1 MKHTSKLRLL
11 LCLPLTLLLFTK
23 AESAIDFRKGSLEK
37 IKETAGQEGKLYFVN
52 FTASWC
58 SPCKFMDDYTYTDP
72 GLSYY
77 VRQNYLATKVDIDAF
92 DGVGYKQQYN
102 IRSLPSI
109 LIFNSKGRLVGR
121 YEESM
126 SASKMISVLK
136 QYDNPSNRIK
146 TKPTYSRP
154 PLAPKKKTTT
164 RATPTKKVNTSPSG
178 RTSPAK
184 PKAKPI
190 PQGKGLYRF
199 EVTKQASSGY
209 SVQIGVYGDYENVLR
224 ETAKFKNLFS
234 EPIIVHIDKIRG
246 KTVYRVMVGE
256 FGAESQASRFTGT
269 VKSKGLEGF
278 VKDLSGLR

>member
-1 MKHTSKLRLL
+1 MKHTFILRLL
-11 LCLPLTLLLFTK
+11 VCLPLTLLLLSK
-23 AESAIDFRKGSLEK
+23 ANAAIDFRKGSLEK
-37 IKETAGQEGKLYFVN
+37 IKEIAGQEGKLYFVN

-72 GLSYY
+72 SLSYY
-77 VRQNYLATKVDIDAF
+77 VRKNYLATKVDIDAF
-92 DGVGYKQQYN
+92 DGIGYKNQYN
-102 IRSLPSI
+102 IRAVPSI

-136 QYDNPSNRIK
+136 QYDRPENRIK
-146 TKPTYSRP
+146 SKPKYTRP
-154 PLAPKKKTTT
+154 ALKPAPKKV
-164 RATPTKKVNTSPSG
+164 TPTKKVNTSPSG

-184 PKAKPI
+184 PKTKVI

-224 ETAKFKNLFS
+224 ETAKFKNLFA

-256 FGAESQASRFTGT
+256 FSSESQASRFTGR

-278 VKDLSGLR
+278 VKDLSGLK

>member
-23 AESAIDFRKGSLEK
+23 AESAIDFRKGNLEK
-37 IKETAGQEGKLYFVN
+37 VKEIAGQEGKLYFVN

-102 IRSLPSI
+102 IRSVPSI
-109 LIFNSKGRLVGR
+109 LIFNSQGRLVGR

-126 SASKMISVLK
+126 SASKMINVLK
-136 QYDNPSNRIK
+136 QYDSPGNRIK
-146 TKPTYSRP
+146 TKAKYSRP
-154 PLAPKKKTTT
+154 PLKPTKAAPKKTK
-164 RATPTKKVNTSPSG
+164 PTKRINTSPSK
-178 RTSPAK
+178 PK

-224 ETAKFKNLFS
+224 ETAKFKNLFA

-256 FGAESQASRFTGT
+256 FGSENQASRFTGI
-269 VKSKGLEGF
+269 VQSKGLEGF
-278 VKDLSGLR
+278 VKDLSGLK

>member
-11 LCLPLTLLLFTK
+11 LCLPLALLLFIK

-126 SASKMISVLK
+126 SASQMISVLK
-136 QYDNPSNRIK
+136 QYDSPSNRVK
-146 TKPTYSRP
+146 VKPKYSRP
-154 PLAPKKKTTT
+154 PLAPKKT
-164 RATPTKKVNTSPSG
+164 TPTKKVNTSPSG
-178 RTSPAK
+178 RTSPSR
-184 PKAKPI
+184 PKAKVI

-224 ETAKFKNLFS
+224 ETAKFKDLFA

-256 FGAESQASRFTGT
+256 FSSESQASRFTGK
-269 VKSKGLEGF
+269 VKNKGLEGF
-278 VKDLSGLR
+278 VKDLSGLK

>member
-1 MKHTSKLRLL
+1 MKHTSILRLL
-11 LCLPLTLLLFTK
+11 VCLPLTLLLFTK
-23 AESAIDFRKGSLEK
+23 AESAVDFRKGNLEK
-37 IKETAGQEGKLYFVN
+37 IKEIAGQEGKLYFVN

-58 SPCKFMDDYTYTDP
+58 SPCKVMDDYTYTDP

-92 DGVGYKQQYN
+92 EGVGYKQQYN

-126 SASKMISVLK
+126 SATKMINVLK
-136 QYDNPSNRIK
+136 QYDRPENRVK
-146 TKPTYSRP
+146 SKPKYSRP
-154 PLAPKKKTTT
+154 PLTPTKTTPRKTTT
-164 RATPTKKVNTSPSG
+164 TKIKRVNTSPSK
-178 RTSPAK
+178 PK

-190 PQGKGLYRF
+190 PRGKGLYRF

-224 ETAKFKNLFS
+224 ETAKFKDLFA
-234 EPIIVHIDKIRG
+234 EPIIVHIDKMKT

-256 FGAESQASRFTGT
+256 FNNQRDASRFTGR
-269 VKSKGLEGF
+269 VQAKGLEGF
-278 VKDLSGLR
+278 VKDLSTLK

>member
-1 MKHTSKLRLL
+1 MKHTPILRLF
-11 LCLPLTLLLFTK
+11 LCLPLILLFFTK

-37 IKETAGQEGKLYFVN
+37 IQQLAAQEGKLYFVN

-77 VRQNYLATKVDIDAF
+77 VRKNYLATKVDIDAF
-92 DGVGYKQQYN
+92 EGVGYKKQYN

-126 SASKMISVLK
+126 SATKMLNVLK
-136 QYDNPSNRIK
+136 QYDSPGNRIK
-146 TKPTYSRP
+146 EKPKYSRP
-154 PLAPKKKTTT
+154 PLTPQKTTPT
-164 RATPTKKVNTSPSG
+164 RTTPTKKINTSPS
-178 RTSPAK
+178 RKPTA

-224 ETAKFKNLFS
+224 ETAKFKNLFA

-256 FGAESQASRFTGT
+256 FGSESQASRFTGI

-278 VKDLSGLR
+278 VKDLSGLK